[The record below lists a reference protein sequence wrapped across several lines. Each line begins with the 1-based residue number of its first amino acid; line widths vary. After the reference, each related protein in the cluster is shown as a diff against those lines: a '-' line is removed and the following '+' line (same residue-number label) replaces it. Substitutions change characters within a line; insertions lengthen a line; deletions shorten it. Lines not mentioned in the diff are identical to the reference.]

1 MAQKIFIIYQIVLNQ
16 KLLILFNSEKI
27 VLENKKLNY
36 SKGEFSNNKKFIP
49 ISDKY
54 GGNIIKNKRL
64 RRVWFH
70 WSDYP

>member
-1 MAQKIFIIYQIVLNQ
+1 VLNQ

-64 RRVWFH
+64 RRV
-70 WSDYP
+70 